1 MKISKC
7 YQIFLIAA
15 FVCFLLSP
23 QAEAT
28 FSIVAV
34 DTITGEVGSA
44 GASCIAGSNIIEDV
58 VEGIGAINTQS
69 FYLPGNQD
77 NAHALLIAGITPDSI
92 MSWLEANDVQGD
104 PSRRQYGA
112 VTLAGQGASAAFT
125 GILCIEWKGHHT
137 GPGYSI
143 QGNILLGPEII
154 DSMKFVFLNTS
165 GPFADRLMAA
175 LEAAKVIGADKR
187 CAPEGKSSIS
197 AYIKVA
203 RIGDDG
209 IPYLSE
215 VVSNTIDSTDPIDLL
230 RVKFDNWK
238 LRQKADADSSIVL
251 NVPDAVR
258 ADGAATISI
267 TVVPFNLDSD
277 TVRYTDSV
285 VIVNSGGGTLSA
297 VVNNGDKTFS
307 ATIISDT
314 IAQTDT
320 LTVFVESGG
329 ELVQLS
335 SRPVLSYYPCGDIN
349 FDLVASNILDLTYLV
364 DFIFRGGPPPTIADA
379 ADLDGSGGLSNIIDL
394 TNLVDFI
401 FRGGLKPTCGWY
413 EDTLSPH

>member
-1 MKISKC
+1 MKIFKF
-7 YQIFLIAA
+7 YQIFLTAA
-15 FVCFLLSP
+15 FVCFFLAP
-23 QAEAT
+23 RAEAT

-58 VEGIGAINTQS
+58 VEGIGAINTQA
-69 FYLPGNQD
+69 FYLSGNQA

-92 MSWLEANDVQGD
+92 MNWLEANDVQNN
-104 PSRRQYGA
+104 PTTRQYGA

-125 GILCIEWKGHHT
+125 GLLCIEWKGHHT

-143 QGNILLGPEII
+143 QGNILLGPEIL

-165 GPFADRLMAA
+165 GPFAERLMAA
-175 LEAAKVIGADKR
+175 LEAAKVIGVDKR
-187 CAPEGKSSIS
+187 CATAGKSSIS

-215 VVSNTIDSTDPIDLL
+215 IVGNTIDSTDPIDLL

-238 LRQKADADSSIVL
+238 LRQKADADSSNVL
-251 NVPDAVR
+251 NAPDAVR
-258 ADGAATISI
+258 ADGATPISI
-267 TVVPFNLDSD
+267 TVVPLNLDGDSL
-277 TVRYTDSV
+277 RYPDSV

-297 VVNNGDKTFS
+297 VVDNGDKTFS
-307 ATIISDT
+307 ATLTSDTVSQSDT
-314 IAQTDT
+314 I
-320 LTVFVESGG
+320 TVFVEAGG

-335 SRPVLSYYPCGDIN
+335 SRPVVIYYPCGDVN
-349 FDLVASNILDLTYLV
+349 FDLTGLNILDLTYLV
-364 DFIFRGGPPPTIADA
+364 DYIFRSGPLPPKIDA
-379 ADLDGSGGLSNIIDL
+379 ADVDGGGGFPNILDL
-394 TNLVDFI
+394 TDLVDYI
-401 FRGGLKPTCGWY
+401 FRNGDKPTCGW
-413 EDTLSPH
+413 

>member
-1 MKISKC
+1 MKIFKF
-7 YQIFLIAA
+7 YQIFLTAA
-15 FVCFLLSP
+15 FVCFFLAP
-23 QAEAT
+23 RAEAT

-69 FYLPGNQD
+69 FYLSGNQD

-92 MSWLEANDVQGD
+92 MSWLEANDVQND
-104 PSRRQYGA
+104 PTRRQYGA

-165 GPFADRLMAA
+165 GPFAERLMAA

-187 CAPEGKSSIS
+187 CATAGKSSIS

-203 RIGDDG
+203 RIGDGG

-215 VVSNTIDSTDPIDLL
+215 IVGNTIDSTDPIDLL
-230 RVKFDNWK
+230 RLKFDNWK
-238 LRQKADADSSIVL
+238 LRQKADPDSSTVF
-251 NVPDAVR
+251 NTPDAVR
-258 ADGAATISI
+258 ADGATPISI
-267 TVVPFNLDSD
+267 TVVPFNLDGD

-285 VIVNSGGGTLSA
+285 VIINSGGGTLSA

-314 IAQTDT
+314 VGQTDT

-349 FDLVASNILDLTYLV
+349 FDLVGSNILDLTYLV
-364 DFIFRGGPPPTIADA
+364 DFIFRGGPPPTHLDA
-379 ADLDGSGGLSNIIDL
+379 ADLDGSGGLSNIVDL

-401 FRGGLKPTCGWY
+401 FRGGLKPTCGW
-413 EDTLSPH
+413 